1 MVLKINQTSK
11 QQQFYYYVHYSKFND
26 SNL

>member
-1 MVLKINQTSK
+1 MNQTSK